1 MATDTVFYKI
11 CCDVEEKLVRM
22 EVSGFETSEE
32 AMAFADWLSEQPVI
46 QDQELVIHQNQRV
59 LPVRTF
65 AGNSH
70 LVSFLATENSRTG
83 FYSNE

>member
-46 QDQELVIHQNQRV
+46 QDQELVIH
-59 LPVRTF
+59 
-65 AGNSH
+65 
-70 LVSFLATENSRTG
+70 
-83 FYSNE
+83 